1 MEKELAVVRKKYR
14 VLRDLLDERGRR
26 VWAAAEAS
34 SLPRGGISLVAQATG
49 MSRTTIHA
57 GIRELQARKG
67 KPLAAGRSRRAG
79 GGRKPLT
86 FHHPELPKAL
96 EQLVEPVVRGD
107 LESFL
112 RWTSKSTRILA
123 AELRLQG
130 YEIGD
135 RKVAQLLHQMGYSLQ
150 ANVKTLACRQHS
162 DRNAQFEYVHTQIKA
177 FLEQGLPVI
186 SVDTKK
192 KELVDSYENNGRER
206 QPQGEPQK
214 TLVHEFSDKE
224 LGKAI
229 PYGIYNVGRN
239 EGWVS
244 AGIDHDTAEF
254 AVDSILAW
262 WNHMGS
268 KAYPKA
274 TKLLIMADA
283 GGSNASR
290 SRLWKGGLQQLAN
303 LTGLDLQISHFPPGT
318 SKWNKIEHRIFSFI
332 THNWRA
338 RPLVSYQTIV
348 DLISNTRTAKR
359 LRIKAEP
366 TQRTYPTGIEIPAAE
381 RAKLNLNPDAFHGD
395 WNYSLW
401 PQRPLVR
408 ADYLCA
414 HDNAVLYSVQREPTT
429 AARLFP

>member
-1 MEKELAVVRKKYR
+1 MGKELAVVRKKYR
-14 VLRDLLDERGRR
+14 VLCDLLDERGRR

-34 SLPRGGISLVAQATG
+34 SLPRGGVSLVAQATG
-49 MSRTTIHA
+49 LSRTTIHA
-57 GIRELQARKG
+57 GIRELQQRKG
-67 KPLAAGRSRRAG
+67 KTLPAGRSRRAG
-79 GGRKPLT
+79 GGRKPVT
-86 FHHPELPKAL
+86 FHHPELLKAL

-107 LESFL
+107 PESFL
-112 RWTSKSTRILA
+112 RWTAKSTRKLA
-123 AELRLQG
+123 AELGRQG
-130 YEIGD
+130 YEVGD

-150 ANVKTLACRQHS
+150 ANAKTVEGKQHP
-162 DRNAQFEYVHTQIKA
+162 DRNAQFEYVHAQIKK

-192 KELVDSYENNGRER
+192 KELVGSYKNNGQEW

-214 TLVHEFSDKE
+214 TLVHDFPDKE

-229 PYGIYNVGRN
+229 PYGVYDVGRN

-244 AGIDHDTAEF
+244 VGIDHDTAEF

-262 WNHMGS
+262 WKHMGS

-290 SRLWKGGLQQLAN
+290 SRLWKAGLQRLAN
-303 LTGLDLQISHFPPGT
+303 LTGLNLQISHFPPGT
-318 SKWNKIEHRIFSFI
+318 SKWNKIEHRMFSFI

-348 DLISNTRTAKR
+348 DLISNTRTAKG
-359 LRIKAEP
+359 LTIKARL
-366 TQRTYPTGIEIPAAE
+366 TQKTYPTGVEISAAE
-381 RAKLNLNPDAFHGD
+381 MATLNLKPDAFHGD
-395 WNYSLW
+395 WNYSLL
-401 PQRPLVR
+401 PQ
-408 ADYLCA
+408 
-414 HDNAVLYSVQREPTT
+414 
-429 AARLFP
+429 